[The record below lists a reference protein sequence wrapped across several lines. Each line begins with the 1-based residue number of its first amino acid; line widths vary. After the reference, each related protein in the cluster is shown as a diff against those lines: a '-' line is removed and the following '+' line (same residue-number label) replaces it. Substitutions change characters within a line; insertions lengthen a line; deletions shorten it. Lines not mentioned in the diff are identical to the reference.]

1 MARLR
6 IVSINMTHSQEDK
19 AVWCRTDEEWA
30 RAIRAC
36 IESLSPLYITPHG
49 EDTYIRRHFIE
60 RTLRDGYIV
69 PGIYEAE
76 TPELG
81 KVKYGIWNERSDY
94 SDYLFRKNKEIQD

>member
-1 MARLR
+1 MPRLR
-6 IVSINMTHSQEDK
+6 IVGINMTHSQEDK

-30 RAIRAC
+30 QVIKAC
-36 IESLSPLYITPHG
+36 IESLSPLYIIPHIG
-49 EDTYIRRHFIE
+49 DTYIRRHFIE

-69 PGIYEAE
+69 PGIYETE

-81 KVKYGIWNERSDY
+81 KVKYDIWNERSDY

>member
-1 MARLR
+1 MPRLR
-6 IVSINMTHSQEDK
+6 IVGVNMTHSQEDK
-19 AVWCRTDEEWA
+19 AVWCRTDEEWV
-30 RAIRAC
+30 RVIRAH

-69 PGIYEAE
+69 PGIYETE

-81 KVKYGIWNERSDY
+81 KVKYGIWNELSDY
-94 SDYLFRKNKEIQD
+94 YKCLIKD